1 MFYIEKNDK
10 PNWLIKKANI
20 IKVENNTIILPIYE
34 KIKPKSIEKLAK
46 KTNKIIRKNSNS
58 VKAVVSKEIQKE
70 KQYINLLNTYGIEIA
85 DGKWLFEILI
95 PDVVQKIVE
104 QQKIEKVSITI
115 LINDLTE
122 IELENIKELA
132 NKYQNINIVTNHIE
146 KFTRLQKEMQE
157 KGIIITITNNKKKSL
172 MKSQIIINVDFPK
185 ELIDRYRINEYATII
200 NIKEKLKIKQ
210 KRFEGRIINDYEIK
224 LKNNYFGE
232 KIVDRKYYCK
242 DLYESEIHKKTPYK
256 ELRKKIKKE
265 IANIY
270 NYPQVEGETH
280 KQ

>member
-10 PNWLIKKANI
+10 PNWLIKKTNI
-20 IKVENNTIILPIYE
+20 IKVEDNTIILPIYE
-34 KIKPKSIEKLAK
+34 KIKPKGIEKLAK

-58 VKAVVSKEIQKE
+58 VKSVVSKEIQKE

-104 QQKIEKVSITI
+104 QQKIEKVNISI

-146 KFTRLQKEMQE
+146 KFTRLQKAMLEN
-157 KGIIITITNNKKKSL
+157 GIIITITNNKKKSL

-232 KIVDRKYYCK
+232 KIVDRQYYCK
-242 DLYESEIHKKTPYK
+242 DLYESELHKKTQYK

-265 IANIY
+265 IADIIII
-270 NYPQVEGETH
+270 PT
-280 KQ
+280 